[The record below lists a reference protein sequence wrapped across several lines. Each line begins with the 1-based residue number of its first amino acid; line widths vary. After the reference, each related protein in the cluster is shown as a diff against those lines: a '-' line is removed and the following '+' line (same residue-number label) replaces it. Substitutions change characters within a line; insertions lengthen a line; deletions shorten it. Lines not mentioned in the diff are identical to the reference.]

1 MRHEP
6 TFLNSEVNH
15 IMQAGLSKP
24 QTPSIKKVNEIPW
37 RKINIFFEKKLVK
50 VWSFGF
56 QYLMNFTSK
65 VTLDMAFFNL

>member
-24 QTPSIKKVNEIPW
+24 QIPSIKKVNEIPW
-37 RKINIFFEKKLVK
+37 RKINIFFEKFVK
-50 VWSFGF
+50 VWVIRFSVP
-56 QYLMNFTSK
+56 YELYK
-65 VTLDMAFFNL
+65 